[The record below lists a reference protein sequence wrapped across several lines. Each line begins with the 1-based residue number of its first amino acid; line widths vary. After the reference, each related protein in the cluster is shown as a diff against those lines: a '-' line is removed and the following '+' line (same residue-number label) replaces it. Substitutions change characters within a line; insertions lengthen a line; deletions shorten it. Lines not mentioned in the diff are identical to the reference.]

1 MVITVEIIEE
11 GDSTLKI
18 FKKRKKME
26 SWLKENL
33 QIPYL
38 DSEYSR
44 AIYPRYEVREYI
56 FRKGMVILKRRSMY
70 GNKVIFNGSKL
81 ARIEDVVNG
90 YEGIPEVNEC
100 MKINNLNKIYLTD
113 VLRAYIRNNFKVP
126 DNILGII

>member
-81 ARIEDVVNG
+81 AIV
-90 YEGIPEVNEC
+90 
-100 MKINNLNKIYLTD
+100 
-113 VLRAYIRNNFKVP
+113 
-126 DNILGII
+126 